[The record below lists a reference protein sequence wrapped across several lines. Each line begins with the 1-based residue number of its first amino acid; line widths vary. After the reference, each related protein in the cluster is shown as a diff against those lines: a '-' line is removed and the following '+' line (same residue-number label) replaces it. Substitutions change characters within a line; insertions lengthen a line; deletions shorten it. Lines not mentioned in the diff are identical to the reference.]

1 LRAAGLGTAS
11 RGAQLLQ
18 VGGGVAGGLL
28 AFLGVALI
36 FKMPELVLLKQ
47 MLTER
52 LRRR

>member
-1 LRAAGLGTAS
+1 MRNRGRLGLLSAC
-11 RGAQLLQ
+11 LL
-18 VGGGVAGGLL
+18 AGGLL

-52 LRRR
+52 MRRR